1 MRHTKMNKISMELQ
15 ILLGG
20 QHFSKKSD
28 QFICYWQKLKDRAL
42 LDFNKSLVRM
52 IDVGTLS

>member
-1 MRHTKMNKISMELQ
+1 MNKISMELQ
-15 ILLGG
+15 ILLDEL
-20 QHFSKKSD
+20 HFSKKSD
-28 QFICYWQKLKDRAL
+28 QFICYWQKLKYRAL